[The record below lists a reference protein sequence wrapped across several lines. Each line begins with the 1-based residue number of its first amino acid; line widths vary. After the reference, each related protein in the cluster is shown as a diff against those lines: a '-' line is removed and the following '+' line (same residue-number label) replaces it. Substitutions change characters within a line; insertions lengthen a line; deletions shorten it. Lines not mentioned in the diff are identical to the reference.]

1 MGAEVRAVNYYER
14 HIGDY
19 IRDTSH
25 LSLLEHGAYTR
36 LLDIYYARE
45 SGIPDDQAERLVC
58 ARTEEERAA
67 VRAVLKEFFTLDGK
81 VWRHARCDAEIAAHH
96 EYIAKQSRNGKK
108 SAEAR
113 RLSRKRKTVGQRY
126 DTGSTAVEQEHNS
139 GSTVVEPEL
148 NSGSTV
154 VEPVLNGGST
164 VVEPVLPSGCV
175 LVGTPNTHYPNN
187 YSVRPNPADSASL
200 DAALFAEARKVFG
213 ASIGGQINRA
223 IRRKGKSWV
232 LGMIEACRGKD
243 PEAARAYL
251 AAALKEPERKVVV

>member
-1 MGAEVRAVNYYER
+1 MGAEGRAVNYYER

-96 EYIAKQSRNGKK
+96 EYIAEQSRKGKK

-113 RLSRKRKTVGQRY
+113 RLSRKRITVGQRSN
-126 DTGSTAVEQEHNS
+126 TGSTAVEPEFNS
-139 GSTVVEPEL
+139 GSTAVEPEL
-148 NSGSTV
+148 NSGSAAA
-154 VEPVLNGGST
+154 
-164 VVEPVLPSGCV
+164 EPVLPSGCV
-175 LVGTPNTHYPNN
+175 SVGTPNTQYPNK

-232 LGMIEACRGKD
+232 LGMIETCRGKD

-251 AAALKEPERKVVV
+251 AAALQERSRGVVV

>member
-1 MGAEVRAVNYYER
+1 VNYYER

-96 EYIAKQSRNGKK
+96 EYIAEQSRKGKK

-113 RLSRKRKTVGQRY
+113 RLSRKRITVGQRSN
-126 DTGSTAVEQEHNS
+126 TGSTAVEPEFNS
-139 GSTVVEPEL
+139 GSTAVEPEL
-148 NSGSTV
+148 NSGSAAA
-154 VEPVLNGGST
+154 
-164 VVEPVLPSGCV
+164 EPVLPSGCV
-175 LVGTPNTHYPNN
+175 SVGTPNTQYPNK

-232 LGMIEACRGKD
+232 LGMIETCRSKD